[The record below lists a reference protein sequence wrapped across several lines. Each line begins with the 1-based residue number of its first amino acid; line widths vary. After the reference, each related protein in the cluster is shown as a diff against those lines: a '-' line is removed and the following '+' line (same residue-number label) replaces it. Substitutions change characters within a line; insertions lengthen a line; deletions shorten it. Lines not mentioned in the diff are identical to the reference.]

1 MNVAKAIRVLAP
13 NDLRLVVRDG
23 WLLILTI
30 ALPLFGL
37 LMRWLVPYVGRLVA
51 EWVDLNPYYGLIV
64 ASFLVSNQPIFLGAV
79 VGILFI
85 EEREEGTLL
94 ALQTSP
100 LSLRSFLGYRAVA
113 AMGLSVA
120 LTVVGVRL
128 AGLVSVSQL
137 ELVGAAALASLAVPL
152 VALAYAVF
160 IKNKLQALIAL
171 RPMQLWAGLPVC
183 STSRPRPGSGSE
195 AYPLYYPM
203 RLFWSATDGRAEWWL
218 IVPGLIVQGAALFW
232 SARSTLRTRARAE
245 GDEPPCRVIR

>member
-171 RPMQLWAGLPVC
+171 RPMQLWAGLPVLLYFAPTPWQWVG
-183 STSRPRPGSGSE
+183 SVPG
-195 AYPLYYPM
+195 PLYYPM

-232 SARSTLRTRARAE
+232 LVGRFERTVYA
-245 GDEPPCRVIR
+245 